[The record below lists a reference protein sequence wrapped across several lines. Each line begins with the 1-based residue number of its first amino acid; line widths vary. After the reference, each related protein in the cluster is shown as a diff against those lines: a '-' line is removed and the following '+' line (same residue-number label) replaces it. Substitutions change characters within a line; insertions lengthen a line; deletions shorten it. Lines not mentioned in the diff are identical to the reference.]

1 MLRKNFH
8 SAGPQ
13 SNVTR
18 MARCLKR
25 KCHDGTPQVIV
36 YDPGVGSSASK
47 VDQWFGGAFGMG
59 LEQNIREMY
68 NFICNNFVDG
78 DEIILIGFSRGA
90 FTARSVADLIGTI
103 GLLTPE
109 GQDYFNSIFKD
120 YENIAD
126 TDRDLD
132 KYLTKLDPF
141 VDEGDG
147 SKAEWVA
154 KRKRAYV
161 KFLKGAGVS
170 HFWSSCFSPSGGNYS
185 TLILVPLR
193 MFLRI
198 SSIILSLSSAN
209 SADESFLPSFGSF
222 ILLADTFGENSIAF
236 VTAWPLFISNSRI
249 KPGN

>member
-170 HFWSSCFSPSGGNYS
+170 HFWSSCFSPCKLETDRGAVCPWHPRQQGRARSQDQGHRCLGYRWYTRYPSGSPHGH
-185 TLILVPLR
+185 PWFR
-193 MFLRI
+193 
-198 SSIILSLSSAN
+198 
-209 SADESFLPSFGSF
+209 
-222 ILLADTFGENSIAF
+222 
-236 VTAWPLFISNSRI
+236 
-249 KPGN
+249 